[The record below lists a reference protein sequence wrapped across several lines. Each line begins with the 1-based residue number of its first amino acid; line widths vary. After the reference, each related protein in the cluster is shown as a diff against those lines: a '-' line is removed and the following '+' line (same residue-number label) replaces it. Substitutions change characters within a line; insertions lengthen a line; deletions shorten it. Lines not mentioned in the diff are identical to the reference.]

1 MTEQGQE
8 GRARVSGDRPIV
20 TNSRM
25 WQSPRWNRVADTV
38 FRRGAKPA
46 LLNHP
51 FLVSLRLL
59 QRRSRHTV
67 VVTSGSQVALL
78 YGLLC
83 RLLALS
89 QKQIVVQLY
98 LNERRGLLRVLD
110 PLTRMVLRRAW
121 GVIVNSRGE
130 IELLAGRFGVPP
142 ERVRFVYYHTNIVEP
157 ELVEG
162 RPGSVF
168 AGGRNFRDYETLVE
182 ALRGLDLDAVIVCGR
197 DHLLAGGTPDRVRI
211 RREIPYA
218 DYLEELRQASIVVV
232 PLSTEIVPA
241 GQVAILEAMA
251 LGKPVIT
258 ARGIGTV
265 DYVHDGI
272 DGLLY
277 TKGDA
282 ADLRR
287 CIVQLAED
295 SSLRSRMGAAAL
307 ASVQANLTFDRHVE
321 ATIAALRS
329 LVPEHAAS
337 RGIPS

>member
-1 MTEQGQE
+1 
-8 GRARVSGDRPIV
+8 
-20 TNSRM
+20 M
-25 WQSPRWNRVADTV
+25 WQSPRWTSVADTV

-46 LLNHP
+46 FLNHP
-51 FLVSLRLL
+51 FLLSLRLL
-59 QRRSRHTV
+59 RSRSRHAV

-83 RLLALS
+83 RLLALP
-89 QKQIVVQLY
+89 QKQVVVQLY
-98 LNERRGLLRVLD
+98 LNERRGLLRALD
-110 PLTRMVLRRAW
+110 PLTRLVLRRAW

-130 IELLAGRFGVPP
+130 VDLLARRFGVPP

-162 RPGSVF
+162 RSALVF

-182 ALRGLDLDAVIVCGR
+182 ALRGLDLDAVIVCAR
-197 DHLLAGGTPDRVRI
+197 DQLLASGTPDRVRI
-211 RREIPYA
+211 RREIPYS

-232 PLSTEIVPA
+232 PLSTDAVPA

-258 ARGIGTV
+258 TRGIGTV
-265 DYVHDGI
+265 DYVRDGI

-277 TKGDA
+277 AKGDA

-295 SSLRSRMGAAAL
+295 ASMRSRMGAAAL
-307 ASVQANLTFDRHVE
+307 ASVQADFTFERHVE
-321 ATIAALRS
+321 ATIEALRS
-329 LVPEHAAS
+329 LVPEHAAAG
-337 RGIPS
+337 GIPS

>member
-1 MTEQGQE
+1 
-8 GRARVSGDRPIV
+8 
-20 TNSRM
+20 M
-25 WQSPRWNRVADTV
+25 WQSPRWTSVADTV

-46 LLNHP
+46 FLNHP
-51 FLVSLRLL
+51 FLLSLGLL
-59 QRRSRHTV
+59 RSRSRHAV

-83 RLLALS
+83 RLLALP
-89 QKQIVVQLY
+89 QKQVVVQLY
-98 LNERRGLLRVLD
+98 LNERRGLLRALD
-110 PLTRMVLRRAW
+110 PLTRLVLRRAW

-130 IELLAGRFGVPP
+130 VDLLARRFGVPP
-142 ERVRFVYYHTNIVEP
+142 ARVRFVNYHTNIIEP

-162 RPGSVF
+162 RSAVLF

-182 ALRGLDLDAVIVCGR
+182 ALRGLDLDAVIVCAR
-197 DHLLAGGTPDRVRI
+197 DQLLASGTPSGTPDRVRI

-232 PLSTEIVPA
+232 PLSTETVPA

-251 LGKPVIT
+251 MGKPVIT
-258 ARGIGTV
+258 TRGIGTV
-265 DYVHDGI
+265 DYVRDGV

-277 TKGDA
+277 ANGDA

-287 CIVQLAED
+287 CIVKLAED
-295 SSLRSRMGAAAL
+295 ASMRSRMGVAAL
-307 ASVQANLTFDRHVE
+307 ASVQADFTFDRHVE
-321 ATIAALRS
+321 ATIGALRS

>member
-1 MTEQGQE
+1 MTQQDGE
-8 GRARVSGDRPIV
+8 RRDHDPGDRPIV

-25 WQSPRWNRVADTV
+25 WQSPRWTKVADTV

-46 LLNHP
+46 FLNHP
-51 FLVSLRLL
+51 LLLTLRLL
-59 QRRSRHTV
+59 RARSRYAV

-83 RLLALS
+83 RLLALP
-89 QKQIVVQLY
+89 QKQVVVQLY
-98 LNERRGLLRVLD
+98 LNERRGLLRALD
-110 PLTRMVLRRAW
+110 PLTRLVLRRAW

-130 IELLAGRFGVPP
+130 IGLLARRFGVPP
-142 ERVRFVYYHTNIVEP
+142 ERVRFVYYHTNIIEP

-162 RPGSVF
+162 RSGVVF
-168 AGGRNFRDYETLVE
+168 AGGRNFRDYETLVD

-197 DHLLAGGTPDRVRI
+197 DHLLVSDAPDRVRI
-211 RREIPYA
+211 RREIPYP
-218 DYLEELRQASIVVV
+218 DYLEVLRQASIVVV
-232 PLSTEIVPA
+232 PLSTETVPA

-251 LGKPVIT
+251 LGKPVVT
-258 ARGIGTV
+258 TRGIGTV
-265 DYVHDGI
+265 DYVRDGI

-277 TKGDA
+277 ARGDA

-287 CIVQLAED
+287 CIVTLAED
-295 SSLRSRMGAAAL
+295 SSMRSRMGRAAL
-307 ASVQANLTFDRHVE
+307 ASVQSDLTFDRHVE
-321 ATIAALRS
+321 ATIGALRS